1 MKSDFLWCDL
11 QHEHEKLRSSTVDE
25 ILRNRG
31 GGNVTFELPD
41 ANKTKWMSD
50 MKEDQGLFTKEN
62 RPAVVQDLYS
72 RCKQIPNFR
81 WIQVRTR
88 APDVIFNQSVTDV
101 LATYPPPIQ

>member
-31 GGNVTFELPD
+31 GGNVTFEFPD

-81 WIQVRTR
+81 WIQVK
-88 APDVIFNQSVTDV
+88 NESYY
-101 LATYPPPIQ
+101 L